1 MSAHDVEVPKITGIR
16 FRSGGGAPTQRDLVA
31 ASLVL
36 CPDDDKDVGARGDRG
51 RL

>member
-1 MSAHDVEVPKITGIR
+1 MSAHDVDVPKLTDIR
-16 FRSGGGAPTQRDLVA
+16 FRRGRGAPTQRDLVA

-36 CPDDDKDVGARGDRG
+36 CPGDKHVGDRG

>member
-36 CPDDDKDVGARGDRG
+36 CPDDRDPGDRGDRG